1 MEEFYKIADVIKKSR
16 YTVVLT
22 GAGISVES
30 GIPPFRGKG
39 GLWEKY
45 KPEIYA
51 TFPTAI
57 FTFLLKPEK
66 FVKFAT
72 EFTETI
78 INATPNYAHIALAE
92 MEREGLINSVITQN
106 IDNLHQ
112 KAGSRNVI
120 ELHGNLYRWFCLKCG
135 RERVFSK
142 EELENFMKE
151 LSVKRGRREILKS
164 YRNFSLCGCGG
175 KLRPSIVFFGENL
188 PYEKFENAQK
198 EAKRADVFLL
208 IGTSGIVNP
217 AAELPYI
224 ARDSGAFIVDINPGE
239 SNLRR
244 ISNIFVVEKA
254 TTSMKKIWE
263 IIQSG

>member
-30 GIPPFRGKG
+30 GIPPFRGSG

-45 KPEIYA
+45 RPEIYA

-66 FVKFAT
+66 FVKFAV
-72 EFTETI
+72 EFTQTI
-78 INATPNYAHIALAE
+78 INAEPNYAHIALAE
-92 MEREGLINSVITQN
+92 MEREGFIKSVITQN

-112 KAGSRNVI
+112 QAGSKNVI

-135 RERVFSK
+135 RKKVFNK
-142 EELENFMKE
+142 EELRNFIGE
-151 LSVKRGRREILKS
+151 LSEKRGRREILRI
-164 YRNFSLCGCGG
+164 YRKFFSCGCGG
-175 KLRPSIVFFGENL
+175 RLRPSIVFFGESL
-188 PYEKFENAQK
+188 PYENFKNAEK
-198 EAKRADVFLL
+198 EAKRADVFML
-208 IGTSGIVNP
+208 IGTSGMVNP
-217 AAELPYI
+217 AAELPYM
-224 ARDSGAFIVDINPGE
+224 ARDNGAFIIEINPGE

-244 ISNIFVVEKA
+244 ISDISVMEKA
-254 TTSMKKIWE
+254 AVSMEKIWK